1 MKKVFES
8 IKKFFKK
15 DIFKNK
21 KLWAIVCGIIVVLI
35 ILILIFGRTKVD
47 TITRVKKVL
56 GPKFYRVECLNS
68 SCDYIVASKGDKL
81 GKSKTLIYNA
91 NGKKVAS
98 YTEKFDSNTKFS
110 KNIAGVRSK
119 YIIFR
124 KVNFTN
130 GETEGYIVATN
141 RGKEKYTTKNAL
153 VSLTEGLIS
162 EKQDET
168 YSIIDTKGKS
178 IYSNVT
184 EIKTYADDTIVS
196 MNVKKEYIITDAY
209 GKTMLN
215 GYRIVKEVKDENGKA
230 IYFVIEDSKK
240 NAYNYYNIKKNQI
253 IGDTFNG
260 YSTGSNVGEL
270 IITKRENGSSK
281 KLILTK
287 DGKQIPVSKENDN
300 QDLVDDIKSKLDSKK
315 YDLIA
320 SSVVLSSQKSVLVKN
335 KANNTF
341 GAYNLSSK
349 KYKAIIKY
357 SKDNGSSTIYGLAS
371 NEKDAYFQ
379 INCSTNYCDKSTMVV
394 YDLIGDQELYRLES
408 NKNIAQNYT
417 QYSDGFKVVKYSI
430 NSSDEYK
437 SKYVLYGNDNKEI
450 IKSDN
455 QIVVVDKELL
465 FGKNPSNTSL
475 LLYKASSKKTLN
487 DDSNLASKV
496 NVGETYIYKY
506 SDSSKTY
513 LLNSVGKKLKTIS
526 NTSAALIYSKET
538 VMYVENNRIF
548 IVNPVAKKTRSYKLK
563 NNEKITDNSGEN
575 IPPYRN
581 TLFINNTVNKRI
593 KVVNVNGRVVKTI
606 RKSVINSVK
615 YNEKTNNVIIITKR
629 VKNNNNYYGFYI
641 GK

>member
-379 INCSTNYCDKSTMVV
+379 INCSANYCDKSTMVV

-606 RKSVINSVK
+606 RNSVINSVI
-615 YNEKTNNVIIITKR
+615 YN
-629 VKNNNNYYGFYI
+629 
-641 GK
+641 

>member
-1 MKKVFES
+1 MKKIIEK
-8 IKKFFKK
+8 IKNFFKK

-21 KLWAIVCGIIVVLI
+21 KLWAIVCAILVALI
-35 ILILIFGRTKVD
+35 IIFIIFGRTKVD
-47 TITRVKKVL
+47 TVTRVKKVL

-81 GKSKTLIYNA
+81 GKSKTYIYNA
-91 NGKKVAS
+91 NGKKVAA
-98 YTEKFDSNTKFS
+98 YTEKFDSNAKYS

-119 YIIFR
+119 YILFR
-124 KVNFTN
+124 KVDFTN
-130 GETEGYIVATN
+130 GETEGYIIATN
-141 RGKEKYTTKNAL
+141 KGKEKYSTKNAL
-153 VSLTEGLIS
+153 ISLTEGLIS
-162 EKQDET
+162 EKKDET
-168 YSIIDTKGKS
+168 YSIIDSKGKAL
-178 IYSNVT
+178 YSNVT

-196 MNVKKEYIITDAY
+196 MNVKREYIITDAY
-209 GKTMLN
+209 GKSMLN

-240 NAYNYYNIKKNQI
+240 NAYYYYNIKKNQI
-253 IGDTFNG
+253 IGDSFNG
-260 YSTGSNVGEL
+260 YTTGSNVGEL

-287 DGKQIPVSKENDN
+287 DGKQIPISNENDN
-300 QDLVDDIKSKLDSKK
+300 QKLVNDIKSKIDTKK
-315 YDLIA
+315 YELIA

-357 SKDNGSSTIYGLAS
+357 SKDNGASTVYGLAS

-394 YDLIGDQELYRLES
+394 YDLIGDKELYRLES
-408 NKNIAQNYT
+408 NENIAQNYT
-417 QYSDGFKVVKYSI
+417 QYSDGFKVVKYSL
-430 NSSDEYK
+430 NSSDDYA
-437 SKYVLYGNDNKEI
+437 SKYVLYGKDNKEI

-465 FGKNPSNTSL
+465 FGKAPSNTSL
-475 LLYKASSKKTLN
+475 ILYRASAKKIIN
-487 DDSNLASKV
+487 DNEYLASKV

-506 SDSSKTY
+506 SDANKTY

-526 NTSAALIYSKET
+526 NSSASLIYSNET
-538 VMYVENNRIF
+538 IMYIENNRIF
-548 IVNPVAKKTRSYKLK
+548 IVNPVAKRTRTYKLK

-581 TLFINNTVNKRI
+581 TLFINNTVDKKA
-593 KVVNVNGRVVKTI
+593 KVVNVNGRVIKTI

-615 YNEKTNNVIIITKR
+615 YNEKTNNVIIITRK

>member
-1 MKKVFES
+1 
-8 IKKFFKK
+8 
-15 DIFKNK
+15 
-21 KLWAIVCGIIVVLI
+21 
-35 ILILIFGRTKVD
+35 
-47 TITRVKKVL
+47 
-56 GPKFYRVECLNS
+56 
-68 SCDYIVASKGDKL
+68 
-81 GKSKTLIYNA
+81 
-91 NGKKVAS
+91 
-98 YTEKFDSNTKFS
+98 
-110 KNIAGVRSK
+110 
-119 YIIFR
+119 
-124 KVNFTN
+124 
-130 GETEGYIVATN
+130 
-141 RGKEKYTTKNAL
+141 
-153 VSLTEGLIS
+153 
-162 EKQDET
+162 
-168 YSIIDTKGKS
+168 
-178 IYSNVT
+178 
-184 EIKTYADDTIVS
+184 
-196 MNVKKEYIITDAY
+196 
-209 GKTMLN
+209 MLK
-215 GYRIVKEVKDENGKA
+215 I
-230 IYFVIEDSKK
+230 
-240 NAYNYYNIKKNQI
+240 
-253 IGDTFNG
+253 
-260 YSTGSNVGEL
+260 
-270 IITKRENGSSK
+270 
-281 KLILTK
+281 
-287 DGKQIPVSKENDN
+287 KQI
-300 QDLVDDIKSKLDSKK
+300 
-315 YDLIA
+315 
-320 SSVVLSSQKSVLVKN
+320 
-335 KANNTF
+335 F

-379 INCSTNYCDKSTMVV
+379 INCSANYCDKSTMVV
-394 YDLIGDQELYRLES
+394 YDLVGDQELYRLES

-475 LLYKASSKKTLN
+475 LLYKVSSKKTLN

-606 RKSVINSVK
+606 RNSVINSVK
-615 YNEKTNNVIIITKR
+615 YNEKTNNVIIITKK